1 MLNVHLIE
9 PLVGLLYTESR
20 AWAKNV
26 KQSSVCVHWFN
37 LLFASLRQEEQY
49 SQWQVCSEVL
59 SVLFSFLST
68 NYSRLSNW
76 PHFLQLFRNF
86 SLL

>member
-49 SQWQVCSEVL
+49 SQWQVCSEAQGSGSPL
-59 SVLFSFLST
+59 CSVFFSF
-68 NYSRLSNW
+68 Y
-76 PHFLQLFRNF
+76 
-86 SLL
+86 